1 MPTYVVFDLDGT
13 VIDSSHR
20 HLAKPD
26 GSVDL
31 EHWFD
36 NATPEKIA
44 ADGLL
49 PLADAMRAIHRAG
62 HKVIICTS
70 RSFQPADLQFLQDN
84 DLPYHEL
91 FSRPGRFVGKDD
103 PQYGD
108 SYFGFIGDAR
118 SDEIIKAEQLTAYFR
133 SEGYEN
139 IADAP
144 AIMYDDNLKVIREMN
159 RIGLPCLNAVSVNA
173 QMRRNAA

>member
-1 MPTYVVFDLDGT
+1 MTYVVFDLDGT

-44 ADGLL
+44 LDGLL
-49 PLADAMRAIHRAG
+49 PLADSMRAIHRAG
-62 HKVIICTS
+62 HRVIICTS
-70 RSFQPADLQFLQDN
+70 RSFQPADLKFLEDN
-84 DLPYHEL
+84 DLPYHHL
-91 FSRPGRFVGKDD
+91 FSRPGFFVGRDD
-103 PQYGD
+103 PRYAD

-118 SDEIIKAEQLTAYFR
+118 SDELIKAEQLAEFFR
-133 SEGYEN
+133 SEGFES

-144 AIMYDDNLKVIREMN
+144 AIMYDDNLKVIRKMN
-159 RIGLPCLNAVSVNA
+159 EIGLPCLNAVNVNA
-173 QMRRNAA
+173 QILRNAA